1 MQATKRFSK
10 TNSLLLLSLIF
21 FLPQCLTAQ
30 NQNDKSL
37 NEIIVSENRS
47 QTLGQPNRS
56 IQTISAED
64 IQNSGSRT
72 LTEVLENT
80 AGIDIRS
87 RGAFGTQADIQI
99 RGGSFEQTLVLLNGI
114 KFSDPQ
120 TGHHML
126 NLPISLLDIERIEI
140 LKGAAARVYGQNA
153 YAGVVNI
160 ITKKAKGKNVTLQ
173 MAAGQN
179 QLFEQLLSANLEGK
193 HLQQRLSLNQ
203 ISSDGYRTNTDFRNQ
218 QVFYQA
224 NKDFKKSS
232 LALNSGYLNK
242 KMGANGFYSDRFPW
256 QYEEIETSFGNLSYQ
271 YRGRLNLKSHL
282 NYRRLHDRFQLK
294 RDTPAFSQNLH
305 VNQVFAA
312 DVSVGQTNLMGAW
325 NAGLELRQ
333 EEIKSNNLGNRSRRI
348 YSGFVE
354 QQINYLKWRV
364 VPGICFNNYSDY
376 GWVAYPAI
384 DIGFSPKNWHFA
396 AHVAETFRV
405 PTFTELYYTDGG
417 KSSIGNPLLKPEKA
431 VSWEFITRYQKE
443 AWKAELAY
451 FSRFGTGQIDWI
463 KALPTDPSWLAKN
476 LGNLHTNGLDM
487 QFQFKPQYYFR
498 NSLISNI
505 NFGYCI
511 TEINRGVNTSVSRY
525 VFDYLR
531 NQFTMS
537 VQSKLYKSLQT
548 NIRLRYEERIGYQS
562 YWLCDAKL
570 AWQKPRYQIFAEASN
585 LFNERYFEVGKV
597 EMPGRWM
604 RAGFAIQ
611 VGK

>member
-1 MQATKRFSK
+1 MQAKNRILKTSLCLFISLVLFSPSILK
-10 TNSLLLLSLIF
+10 
-21 FLPQCLTAQ
+21 AQ
-30 NQNDKSL
+30 THSDKNL
-37 NEIIVSENRS
+37 NEVIVSENRS

-56 IQTISAED
+56 IQTISAQD
-64 IQNSGSRT
+64 IQNSSSRT

-99 RGGSFEQTLVLLNGI
+99 RGGSFEQTLVLLNGV

-160 ITKKAKGKNVTLQ
+160 ITKKAKGKNVSLQ
-173 MAAGQN
+173 MVAGQN
-179 QLFEQLLSANLEGK
+179 RLLEQLVSTNLEGK

-203 ISSDGYRTNTDFRNQ
+203 ISSEGYRTNTDFKNQ
-218 QVFYQA
+218 QVYYQA

-256 QYEEIETSFGNLSYQ
+256 QYEEIESSFGNLSYQ
-271 YRGRLNLKSHL
+271 YSGRLNLKSNL

-312 DVSVGQTNLMGAW
+312 DVSVSQTNLMGAW
-325 NAGLELRQ
+325 NVGLELRQ

-348 YSGFVE
+348 YSGFAE
-354 QQINYLKWRV
+354 QQINYRKWRV

-384 DIGFSPKNWHFA
+384 DIGFSPRNWHFA
-396 AHVAETFRV
+396 AHVAQTFRV

-417 KSSIGNPLLKPEKA
+417 KSSIGNSELKPETA
-431 VSWEFITRYQKE
+431 LSWELNTRYKAD

-451 FSRFGTGQIDWI
+451 FSRVGKQQIDWI
-463 KALPTDPSWLAKN
+463 KYNATEPSWLAVN
-476 LGNLHTNGLDM
+476 LGNLHTQGIDLSWQM
-487 QFQFKPQYYFR
+487 KPSYYFK
-498 NSLISNI
+498 NIPISLVQL
-505 NFGYCI
+505 GYCYTQI
-511 TEINRGVNTSVSRY
+511 KRANNEMVSRY

-531 NQFTMS
+531 QQFSLNIQT
-537 VQSKLYKSLQT
+537 KLYKALQT
-548 NIRLRYEERIGYQS
+548 NIRLRYEERIGYAA

-570 AWQKPRYQIFAEASN
+570 AWQKSRYQIFAEASN

-611 VGK
+611 IGK